1 MAGRLRLGNDSFT
14 IIRAQLVENPRDGS
28 LNRDWD
34 NAEEIVIEGA
44 QVQPFRL
51 AEKLNFEIQKE
62 REFARTAIRFFA
74 PPGTVVLSTDR
85 IRYRGE
91 IYEVFGHDGN
101 WTDFRGREDHVA
113 FIARRQEG

>member
-1 MAGRLRLGNDSFT
+1 MARRLRLGSDTFT
-14 IIRAQLVENPRDGS
+14 IIRAELVENPEDGTFW
-28 LNRDWD
+28 RDWD
-34 NAEEIVIEGA
+34 NATEIVVKDA

-51 AEKLNFEIQKE
+51 AEKLNFEISRE

-74 PPGTVVLSTDR
+74 PPGTVVHSTDR

-101 WTDFRGREDHVA
+101 WIDFRGREDHVA
-113 FIARRQEG
+113 FIGRRQEG